1 MVLGCELN
9 HVVETNEVGLVWLAQ
24 IVILVVR
31 SVANES
37 RKRTNAIGRCCI
49 DIRGIIAPGAG
60 HIDPAEGIKPVRLA
74 VGKVKRRVVF
84 AETSHQSLR
93 RVAYDQERSAAPIDK
108 ITAVIAHLEWVDWR
122 V

>member
-9 HVVETNEVGLVWLAQ
+9 HVVETNEVSLVWLAQ

-37 RKRTNAIGRCCI
+37 RKRANTIGRCCI
-49 DIRGIIAPGAG
+49 DIRGIVVPGAG
-60 HIDPAEGIKPVRLA
+60 HIDPAEGIEPVRLA
-74 VGKVKRRVVF
+74 VSKVKLRVFF

-93 RVAYDQERSAAPIDK
+93 CVAYDQERSAVLIDK
-108 ITAVIAHLEWVDWR
+108 ITAVIADLEWVDWR